1 MNNVKKTTNVEA
13 SRSLALWTG
22 VNYSGSPLQVSN
34 AQAGILAADVGI
46 WDYKS
51 VGISAMQLFVWS
63 APDTATPG
71 YSFSGHI
78 ESLLSTNQINLPT
91 HYPTAEF
98 PLQFLGINPVEVGV
112 LFVSV
117 DSRDA
122 PVALAFSQTYPNS
135 SVPLTTFAAQ
145 GIDGALG
152 FFSLLL
158 NSSNTVAVQYGDY
171 SIVSGSATW
180 TGNGSL
186 TIEWNGN
193 TPVVT
198 GSSSL
203 PIGWR
208 FGIPAKQNDGS
219 WLLTLSAGTAA
230 NTGTLY
236 TGTGFTGSSKILL
249 PHTLTQLNSG
259 IGWTYHSL
267 KLSTMPAFI
276 YSSFSPTNASYVYSG
291 YKEQLLTADV
301 ADFAT
306 SFTGSTPVNLLS
318 LDNTDVIVQLMII
331 TQKDNSSA
339 WIMTQPYPQAFYTF
353 ASTRESGLLAILP
366 ASGDSQQITLSYGSL
381 NGSGYFTQ
389 TGTTTL
395 SANLENGVP
404 TFTPGD
410 DWPATLQLSAAT
422 QLDDGSWNMA
432 IADSRVVL
440 NPALYPQV
448 NYGGTPQ
455 PLEEHQVV
463 ELRTLADLWQYDS
476 LRLFGKHWLSS
487 TLFDPQSST
496 YDYRKYRDSYSDADV
511 PDISK
516 DYPLASAAINGI
528 VLGDNDVVVEV
539 QLQPQDTSQNAVLSA
554 SQSWPQA
561 FYTAAAYVAGIAQP
575 GVFIVFDK
583 TQSVHTIPIQL
594 GSLNADGTA
603 SWETNTTLTA
613 RWDNNL
619 AKPVLVLGQD
629 APSDFNL
636 SPVQSTGLAGEF
648 TTALSFDNSMKI
660 TMYPITDA
668 PATSTLSADES
679 YSTNNKVALYS
690 DRSTSVTLQLSGT
703 AKFRSNNLPTCN
715 IDLPARSMTT
725 VEFYDNTIEKVTVT
739 VTGKNIKT
747 LSTTVDFT
755 RFPFEGAHLV
765 RVAANS
771 GAPATGEVVNSVY
784 LDSTNAPYDT
794 ALVTLSGSAVF
805 AGTNDNN
812 KVFKLNTSGSD
823 LTFDI
828 VNTVAESVTI
838 KFTVQKEH
846 TATEYQTI
854 VSEFV
859 NP

>member
-98 PLQFLGINPVEVGV
+98 PLQFLGINPLEVGV

-193 TPVVT
+193 TPVVA

-291 YKEQLLTADV
+291 YQEQLLTADV

-629 APSDFNL
+629 APSDFTL

-660 TMYPITDA
+660 TMYPITHA
-668 PATSTLSADES
+668 PSSAEA
-679 YSTNNKVALYS
+679 YSANDTVVLYS
-690 DRSTSVTLQLSGT
+690 NKATTVTLQLLGGGM
-703 AKFRSNNLPTCN
+703 FRTNNQSMDTF
-715 IDLPARSMTT
+715 ILPARSMTP
-725 VEFYDNTIEKVTVT
+725 IEIYSSDTAWVTVILSADND
-739 VTGKNIKT
+739 NIAEQR
-747 LSTTVDFT
+747 TTVSFVSMQSVDRYKMAVT
-755 RFPFEGAHLV
+755 
-765 RVAANS
+765 S
-771 GAPATGEVVNSVY
+771 GAPAATGIANSIYVQPTQ
-784 LDSTNAPYDT
+784 DNISANAKLT
-794 ALVTLSGSAVF
+794 LTLSGNAVF
-805 AGTNDNN
+805 SDTKTNVITYSFWQLPSNI
-812 KVFKLNTSGSD
+812 
-823 LTFDI
+823 DI
-828 VNTVAESVTI
+828 VDNSAETVSV
-838 KFTVQKEH
+838 VL
-846 TATEYQTI
+846 TADSSQGQSLTTT
-854 VSEFV
+854 FV
-859 NP
+859 HV

>member
-1 MNNVKKTTNVEA
+1 
-13 SRSLALWTG
+13 
-22 VNYSGSPLQVSN
+22 
-34 AQAGILAADVGI
+34 
-46 WDYKS
+46 
-51 VGISAMQLFVWS
+51 MQLFVWS

-71 YSFSGHI
+71 FSFSGHI

-476 LRLFGKHWLSS
+476 LRVFGKHWLSS

-660 TMYPITDA
+660 TMYPITHA
-668 PATSTLSADES
+668 PSSAED
-679 YSTNNKVALYS
+679 YSANNTVVLYS
-690 DRSTSVTLQLSGT
+690 NKATTVTLQLLGGGM
-703 AKFRSNNLPTCN
+703 FRTNNQSMDTF
-715 IDLPARSMTT
+715 ILPARSMTP
-725 VEFYDNTIEKVTVT
+725 IEIYSSDTAWVTVILSADND
-739 VTGKNIKT
+739 NIAEQR
-747 LSTTVDFT
+747 TTVSFVSMQSVDRYKMAVT
-755 RFPFEGAHLV
+755 
-765 RVAANS
+765 S
-771 GAPATGEVVNSVY
+771 GAPAATGIANSIYVQPTQ
-784 LDSTNAPYDT
+784 DNISANAKLT
-794 ALVTLSGSAVF
+794 LTLSGNAVF
-805 AGTNDNN
+805 SDTKTNVITYSFWQLPSNIN
-812 KVFKLNTSGSD
+812 
-823 LTFDI
+823 I
-828 VNTVAESVTI
+828 VD
-838 KFTVQKEH
+838 
-846 TATEYQTI
+846 
-854 VSEFV
+854 
-859 NP
+859 